1 MAKEEEKKERSFE
14 HNGIKYKV
22 RRPSVE
28 ESQAANQL
36 RSKTFNQALKNGDI
50 LRDQLD
56 SELRKRGDWNDD
68 WGWHRPFPVF

>member
-1 MAKEEEKKERSFE
+1 MPQEEEKKERSFE

-36 RSKTFNQALKNGDI
+36 RSKTFNQALKNGKEFFHCI
-50 LRDQLD
+50 NHGPCWCSGITFFTNNRQL
-56 SELRKRGDWNDD
+56 
-68 WGWHRPFPVF
+68 